1 MEASSKHTVSDPHQE
16 SVTSLPRGRHGLS
29 PEFVADNQRGRIMRA
44 MADTV
49 ADRGYGESTVA
60 DAIKQAGVSRKTFYD
75 HFKNKEDCFLATYD
89 AVVDHLS
96 TLAIQAYSAADTWTD
111 GVRGSLGACLDFLSS
126 EPALARIALVEIL
139 AAGPQALERYDKAV
153 RRFIPLIE
161 AGREESHFG
170 SELPSKVSEEII
182 GGVGQ
187 ALYLR
192 VLEGNI
198 AALSES
204 LDDLLY
210 FALVPFLGHDRA
222 LEVAFTSSQ

>member
-1 MEASSKHTVSDPHQE
+1 MEASSKHTVSEPHQE

-60 DAIKQAGVSRKTFYD
+60 DAIKHAGVSRKTFYD

-96 TLAIQAYSAADTWTD
+96 VVAIQAYSAENTWTD
-111 GVRGSLGACLDFLSS
+111 GVRGALRACLDFLSS
-126 EPALARIALVEIL
+126 EPALGRIALVEIL
-139 AAGPQALERYDKAV
+139 AAGPQALERYDKAL

-161 AGREESHFG
+161 AGREESQFS

-222 LEVAFTSSQ
+222 LEVAFTSSR